1 MVITWDSLGC
11 DVYRLGVN
19 LWSKWFFLSDLEVD
33 FVSEA
38 NLVLLLTLL
47 NSYAIAVFPDHKRTL
62 FSEAEP
68 D

>member
-1 MVITWDSLGC
+1 MVIIRDSLGC
-11 DVYRLGVN
+11 HVHRLGIN
-19 LWSKWFFLSDLEVD
+19 LRSKWFFLSDLEVY
-33 FVSEA
+33 FISEA

-47 NSYAIAVFPDHKRTL
+47 NSYAISVLSDHKRTL

>member
-1 MVITWDSLGC
+1 MVIIRDSLGC
-11 DVYRLGVN
+11 HFYRLGVD

-47 NSYAIAVFPDHKRTL
+47 NSYAISVLPDHKRTL
-62 FSEAEP
+62 FTKAEP

>member
-1 MVITWDSLGC
+1 M
-11 DVYRLGVN
+11 
-19 LWSKWFFLSDLEVD
+19 WSKWFFLSDLEVD

-47 NSYAIAVFPDHKRTL
+47 NSYAISVLPDHKGTL
-62 FSEAEP
+62 FAEAEP